1 MTFKSYAQ
9 NFEDVLL
16 NRVFG
21 DEKAGTYIDVGAAD
35 PELDSV
41 TKAFYDRGWTGI
53 NIDPLPASFDRLVQE
68 RSRDVNL
75 QVAVGSAEGQTTF
88 HIVDAYPELSTTV
101 AVIAAQYADTGRV
114 LNELEVPVRTL
125 ASICAEHVSGPV
137 HFLKI
142 DVEGAEAEVLRG
154 ADFTLVR
161 PWIVLV
167 ESVTFGSS
175 TGETPDWDSILRDAH
190 YTFAYFDGLNRF
202 YVAAEHATRLISFFA
217 LPVNVRDDFTVATE
231 DRANLAVSKIVHL
244 LGLDSTAGTH
254 EILERA
260 TVLISDRISFENEAL
275 DASSRLR
282 DIQVELRATS
292 DELDA
297 MNQQS
302 FERERHIAWLAM
314 ERSQLRAAVRQQEV
328 THAAEAE
335 RRSLDFDEIVR
346 QRDEAVIRVHSLQ
359 TSASWRIALPLRA
372 ARHPASYLRK
382 MLNR

>member
-21 DEKAGTYIDVGAAD
+21 EETAGTYIDVGAAD

-41 TKAFYDRGWTGI
+41 TKAFYDRGWSGI
-53 NIDPLPASFDRLVQE
+53 NIDPLPASYNRLVQE

-75 QVAVGSAEGQTTF
+75 QIAVGSAAGESTF
-88 HIVDAYPELSTTV
+88 HVVDAYPELSTTV
-101 AVIAAQYADTGRV
+101 AAIAEQYADSGRV
-114 LNELEVPVRTL
+114 LNEVQVQVRTL
-125 ASICAEHVSGPV
+125 AAICADHITGPV

-154 ADFTLVR
+154 ADFTTVR

-175 TGETPDWDSILRDAH
+175 TGETPAWDSILRDAD
-190 YTFAYFDGLNRF
+190 YAFAYFDGLNRF
-202 YVAAEHATRLISFFA
+202 YVAAEHATRLIGFFA

-231 DRANLAVSKIVHL
+231 DLANLAMSRIADL
-244 LGLDSTAGTH
+244 LGLSNTAGTH

-260 TVLISDRISFENEAL
+260 TVLISDRISFENQAV
-275 DASSRLR
+275 DTSARLA
-282 DIQVELRATS
+282 DIQVDLRATS

-297 MNQQS
+297 MRQQS

-314 ERSQLRAAVRQQEV
+314 ERAKLRAAAQEQ
-328 THAAEAE
+328 TNRHA
-335 RRSLDFDEIVR
+335 RDFENMV
-346 QRDEAVIRVHSLQ
+346 QKRDEAVNRAHDLQ
-359 TSASWRIALPLRA
+359 TSSSWRVALPLRA
-372 ARHPASYLRK
+372 ARHPLSYLQKLLAR
-382 MLNR
+382 